1 MAGWSKIGDQR
12 SWCLRDS
19 SSDSDNGAESVGK
32 SFSSA
37 IKSEAGKAQAK
48 SLKQAGKST
57 SAPAPSPAPKSSVGK
72 KTWKK
77 SKSVDADYM

>member
-48 SLKQAGKST
+48 SLRQAGKST
-57 SAPAPSPAPKSSVGK
+57 SAPALLPAPKSSGGGMK
-72 KTWKK
+72 SWMK
-77 SKSVDADYM
+77 SKSVDAE

>member
-1 MAGWSKIGDQR
+1 MAGWSKIADQR

-19 SSDSDNGAESVGK
+19 SSDSDDGAESVGK
-32 SFSSA
+32 NFCSVTC

-77 SKSVDADYM
+77 SKSVDAE